1 MAMYLSPLVKVNEI
15 DLTTTIPAVATS
27 IGVIVVRNT
36 WKGPELKVQLVNDI
50 DELIEVFGRP
60 EEANDGLYQSYE
72 DLIAAAGFL
81 QYGNNLYCTRVL
93 PVSAT
98 FAGVYGTIDNL
109 GRSIS
114 SSSSSSSS
122 SISSSSSS
130 SISSSS
136 ISSSTSCIYSNPL
149 VNKSDWRWW
158 TVSAGYPLAPSAG
171 FQSENL
177 EGTKNIIALWDNWVN
192 SFRPTKIKF
201 DWYVANS
208 GNTSFYLK
216 DIGNNIIASG
226 ISPTGGIFDITWGSQ
241 DLRSLVFYNNTNPDW
256 FQVTNIEFFNCVSCT
271 QEWVESKGVDGDNWH
286 VDFGEWNVGNDRYE
300 PYSNGGW
307 QIWIRRDTT
316 DEVPPFPQKMK
327 FKVRNDI
334 GWSPNIDNLSLRDA
348 SDSTLAQTGSTALSG
363 GDGVLTTFVFN
374 SINYQPSGGK
384 YQPLYRVL
392 LQGGSNKVY
401 LESVEW
407 WDDCNSSSSSSSSTM
422 KILKNTW
429 QQQGF
434 FNLDILENLYCTRVL
449 APSATFSGAYGTV
462 RQFQQVV
469 HVTQYTSSKRI
480 STIGFGFT

>member
-98 FAGVYGTIDNL
+98 FAGAYGTIDNL
-109 GRSIS
+109 GY
-114 SSSSSSSS
+114 SSSSS

-130 SISSSS
+130 SSSSS
-136 ISSSTSCIYSNPL
+136 ISTSCIYGDPL
-149 VNKSDWRWW
+149 VDRSDWRWW

-171 FQSENL
+171 FESENQL
-177 EGTKNIIALWDNWVN
+177 GWNIIALWELDNWAN
-192 SFRPTKIKF
+192 NFRPTKIKL
-201 DWYVANS
+201 DWY
-208 GNTSFYLK
+208 
-216 DIGNNIIASG
+216 IASG
-226 ISPTGGIFDITWGSQ
+226 GSDIVFYLRDKGNHTIASGGGLPTGGVFDITWGSQ
-241 DLRSLVFYNNTNPDW
+241 DLRSLLFYNNRSPYW
-256 FQVTNIEFFNCVSCT
+256 FDVTAIEFFNCVSCP

-286 VDFGEWNVGNDRYE
+286 VEYGEWNVGNDRYE

-307 QIWIRRDTT
+307 QIWLRRDTT
-316 DEVPPFPQKMK
+316 GEVPPFPQKMK

-334 GWSPNIDNLSLRDA
+334 GWSPNIDNLILLDVSGNA
-348 SDSTLAQTGSTALSG
+348 LAETGSTALSG

-374 SINYQPSGGK
+374 SINYQPSGTGYYGGGK
-384 YQPLYRVL
+384 YQPLYMVVL
-392 LQGGSNKVY
+392 EGGSNKVY

-407 WDDCNSSSSSSSSTM
+407 WQDRDNCKSNSSSSMSSSSSSSTSV
-422 KILKNTW
+422 
-429 QQQGF
+429 GGGG
-434 FNLDILENLYCTRVL
+434 
-449 APSATFSGAYGTV
+449 P
-462 RQFQQVV
+462 
-469 HVTQYTSSKRI
+469 
-480 STIGFGFT
+480 